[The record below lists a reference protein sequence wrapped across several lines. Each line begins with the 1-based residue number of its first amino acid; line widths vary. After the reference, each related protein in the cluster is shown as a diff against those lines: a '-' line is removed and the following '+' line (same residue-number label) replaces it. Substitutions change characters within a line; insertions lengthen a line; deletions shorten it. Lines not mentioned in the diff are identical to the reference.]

1 MLKMLPIFMLL
12 ISVSSKNSCGEDL
25 SPSLVL
31 HAINITTFLKI
42 ISSGCQIFQCLQR
55 FCFYV
60 IFYLA

>member
-1 MLKMLPIFMLL
+1 MLL

-42 ISSGCQIFQCLQR
+42 ISSGCQIFQCLQH